1 MPKAK
6 VNGVEIYYETHGEG
20 PAVVFAH
27 GRAGSHLSWW
37 RQVPAF
43 RDRYRCITFDARG
56 WGAST
61 SQPGVNRRAAFGEDL
76 KQLLDY
82 LEEPQVYLVSQSMG
96 GLTCMDFALAHPQ
109 RCLGLVLGDT
119 TGGVGDPA
127 VLEEL
132 KDVFPPPDGPARTMC
147 PGFIANNP
155 ELVFLHAQIGELNS
169 TGPQDDIVAAFRDPE
184 GPKAS
189 DLAALNVPTLLIAG
203 EEEAIFPP
211 KVIRAL
217 QKLIPGAEM
226 EIISGAAHSAHYE
239 QPETF
244 NRLVLDFFARIAA
257 KKAAVAAD

>member
-76 KQLLDY
+76 KQLLDF
-82 LEEPQVYLVSQSMG
+82 LEEPEVYLVSQSMG

-119 TGGVGDPA
+119 TGGVGDPRGA
-127 VLEEL
+127 GRAQGCVSAAGWPGQN
-132 KDVFPPPDGPARTMC
+132 DVSRVYRQQPGTGFSALPDRRAQLNGPPGRHRC
-147 PGFIANNP
+147 C
-155 ELVFLHAQIGELNS
+155 
-169 TGPQDDIVAAFRDPE
+169 
-184 GPKAS
+184 
-189 DLAALNVPTLLIAG
+189 
-203 EEEAIFPP
+203 
-211 KVIRAL
+211 
-217 QKLIPGAEM
+217 IPGPRRTK
-226 EIISGAAHSAHYE
+226 GGR
-239 QPETF
+239 PC
-244 NRLVLDFFARIAA
+244 RLEHAN
-257 KKAAVAAD
+257 AADRRGRKKLSSRPR